1 MFTQGSKLNQTV
13 KSLSNLLEKN
23 SLWLYISCFYYIIS
37 VTLKATGP
45 SSLCTFQG
53 ASFEPNM
60 LPHCHSLP
68 LMPNQ
73 VVTGPSLS

>member
-13 KSLSNLLEKN
+13 KSLSNLLEEN
-23 SLWLYISCFYYIIS
+23 ISCFYYIIS